1 MPNVLHTQFAIWLLE
16 RRGANRKQPALAY
29 TYRIALAHNH
39 SRDMANFIYVI
50 EQSAFIVQPTMV
62 GKI

>member
-1 MPNVLHTQFAIWLLE
+1 MPNVLHTQFAIGFWK
-16 RRGANRKQPALAY
+16 GAVQIVSSLHWRTHIVSPL
-29 TYRIALAHNH
+29 HNH